1 MATHQNERCRVFLVR
16 RIFKVKKGTARK
28 AAKRITQIGEMYE
41 KAGQRT
47 PSRVYI
53 SGGGVPGPADTVYM
67 EWTEEALR
75 SAYREQNPVPPGM
88 DPVYDELRELQ
99 EETSI
104 EFYDLYSGS

>member
-1 MATHQNERCRVFLVR
+1 MFLVR
-16 RIFKVKKGTARK
+16 RIFKVKKGKARK
-28 AAKRITQIGEMYE
+28 AAELITQIGAMYE

-53 SGGGVPGPADTVYM
+53 SGGGVPGPADPVYM

-75 SAYREQNPVPPGM
+75 SGYREQNPVPPGM
-88 DPVYDELRELQ
+88 DPVYAELRELQ

>member
-1 MATHQNERCRVFLVR
+1 MFLVR

-28 AAKRITQIGEMYE
+28 AAKLITQIGEMYE
-41 KAGQRT
+41 KEGQRT

-75 SAYREQNPVPPGM
+75 SAYRENNPVPPGM
-88 DPVYDELRELQ
+88 DPVYDQLRELQ

-104 EFYDLYSGS
+104 EFYELYSGA

>member
-1 MATHQNERCRVFLVR
+1 MTTRGAEVFLVR
-16 RIFKVKKGTARK
+16 RIFKVKKGKARK
-28 AAKRITQIGEMYE
+28 AAELITQIGAMYE

-88 DPVYDELRELQ
+88 DPVYAELRELQ